1 MKSELKS
8 ECSTCSTEKHIVSLR
23 KGNLCELTM
32 RQGTG
37 APGSLDQIDVLVQKK
52 TKNKIKGGGHE
63 EQVNAL
69 GEEKG
74 QILPSMACLFSAGSA
89 CQGTQ
94 GKGKQSP

>member
-32 RQGTG
+32 RQGT
-37 APGSLDQIDVLVQKK
+37 GSLDQIDVLVQKK

-74 QILPSMACLFSAGSA
+74 QILPSMAFFFSAGSA
-89 CQGTQ
+89 
-94 GKGKQSP
+94 